1 MGKCFILGMARQ
13 NTWGLE
19 IFDFEKTKR
28 ESEEKE
34 NLWFYWKLT
43 LKFPK
48 KTGDFSMKDFTTY
61 LSTAPVLT
69 LLSVTVVAGLLIEI
83 NRFFPDALIAA
94 F

>member
-1 MGKCFILGMARQ
+1 MIIIPNFWKNLGKKID
-13 NTWGLE
+13 NK
-19 IFDFEKTKR
+19 ISK
-28 ESEEKE
+28 KE
-34 NLWFYWKLT
+34 
-43 LKFPK
+43 
-48 KTGDFSMKDFTTY
+48 TGDFSMKDFTTY